1 MIEALTVA
9 LLLILIVTTAHTIQ
23 RMNVLRARR
32 AARAGHIRVRPR
44 P

>member
-1 MIEALTVA
+1 MIEAPAVA

-32 AARAGHIRVRPR
+32 AGHIRVRPR